1 MRSKITWL
9 ALLGVL
15 ALALI
20 AAGCGGGADK
30 GAGNSGAAPEGGA
43 ATEGGAAPEGATAGG
58 DAAQGKAVYDAN
70 CAACHGPNG
79 EGGVGPNLKSANG
92 KPAVKDRLSEEEHL
106 NTVKKGRLDKG
117 MPAWES
123 LGEAQIKAVVA
134 YERNMN

>member
-30 GAGNSGAAPEGGA
+30 GAGNTGA

-70 CAACHGPNG
+70 CAACHGKDG

-134 YERNMN
+134 YERSMN

>member
-1 MRSKITWL
+1 MRRKITWL

-20 AAGCGGGADK
+20 AAGCGGGAADK
-30 GAGNSGAAPEGGA
+30 GTGDAGTGAGAAAEGGA
-43 ATEGGAAPEGATAGG
+43 GGG
-58 DAAQGKAVYDAN
+58 DLAKGKAVYDAN
-70 CAACHGPNG
+70 CAACHGKDG

-123 LGEAQIKAVVA
+123 LGEEQIKAVVA
-134 YERNMN
+134 YERSMN